1 VGGGQPSAVQ
11 KGNNL
16 PQELPPG
23 EKANL
28 EYARKTTDL
37 VLDYLR
43 DQKDNPDPDLL
54 EKLQMTPEELQ
65 RFYDRYEQMRRASE
79 TDGGRA
85 QHEFDE
91 VLRSLGLRP
100 DSTAVRRG
108 GTTNDSVGGQTQQ
121 GSRSR
126 PPQEFE
132 ELFRAFK
139 IGAGRAESDAQ
150 P

>member
-1 VGGGQPSAVQ
+1 
-11 KGNNL
+11 
-16 PQELPPG
+16 
-23 EKANL
+23 
-28 EYARKTTDL
+28 
-37 VLDYLR
+37 
-43 DQKDNPDPDLL
+43 
-54 EKLQMTPEELQ
+54 
-65 RFYDRYEQMRRASE
+65 MRRASE

-85 QHEFDE
+85 QHDFDE